1 MHHDLMPKLGLN
13 WGSLTQE
20 VIDIYKS
27 HECTETSMTSKPDQV
42 AEGLLKIIAK
52 LLNSETISYII
63 NLVPFIFQ
71 QSLFP
76 EKGRNKLKTSKS
88 RQDAYDLIYEIC
100 KFESDDGKLSGG
112 L

>member
-1 MHHDLMPKLGLN
+1 M
-13 WGSLTQE
+13 
-20 VIDIYKS
+20 
-27 HECTETSMTSKPDQV
+27 
-42 AEGLLKIIAK
+42 KIIAK
-52 LLNSETISYII
+52 LLNTETISHIV

-88 RQDAYDLIYEIC
+88 RLDAYDLIYEIC
-100 KFESDDGKLSGG
+100 KFETEDGKLSGG